1 MMVRKS
7 KGLSERHRKIL
18 EFLETHQTKYGYPPS
33 IREIGE
39 KTGISS
45 TSVVN
50 YYLDQLEKMNY
61 IERDRRISRGVRLT
75 DKFNESAV
83 GASSSVK
90 GKAAGLQAAIEDL
103 LRIPVL
109 GPIAAGDPIIVF
121 PDDPNEVEVMTNVE
135 IARSMLP
142 ARDTANLYALKV
154 KGDSMIDAMVNDG
167 DFVILRPAVTAQNG
181 EMVAIWLPD
190 EEETTLKYF
199 YKEKDGYRFQPANP
213 NYKPIR
219 KKKSDKV
226 EIKGKVVMVVRQVRA
241 I

>member
-18 EFLETHQTKYGYPPS
+18 EFLDSHQNKYGYPPS

-50 YYLDQLEKMNY
+50 YYLDQLEKMGY

-75 DKFNESAV
+75 DKLTDNVQGVPPSAR
-83 GASSSVK
+83 GAANALRNAV
-90 GKAAGLQAAIEDL
+90 EEL

-109 GPIAAGDPIIVF
+109 GRIAAGEPVPVYPSDPKNV
-121 PDDPNEVEVMTNVE
+121 DAETSVE

-142 ARDTANLYALKV
+142 TRDTSNLFALEV

-167 DFVILRPAVTAQNG
+167 DYVILRHAETAQNG

-190 EEETTLKYF
+190 ENETTLKYF

-213 NYKPIR
+213 KYKPIHR
-219 KKKSDKV
+219 KKNERV

>member
-18 EFLETHQTKYGYPPS
+18 EFLETHQNKYGYPPS

-50 YYLDQLEKMNY
+50 YYLDQLEKMDY
-61 IERDRRISRGVRLT
+61 IERDRRISRGVRLK
-75 DKFNESAV
+75 DKLGEAV
-83 GASSSVK
+83 HGVASTAKGAASSV
-90 GKAAGLQAAIEDL
+90 QAAVEEL
-103 LRIPVL
+103 LRVPVL
-109 GPIAAGDPIIVF
+109 GRIAAGEPIPVF
-121 PDDPNEVEVMTNVE
+121 PRDPREVEADSSVE

-142 ARDTANLYALKV
+142 SRDAGNLYALEV

-167 DFVILRPAVTAQNG
+167 DYVILRPTETAQNG
-181 EMVAIWLPD
+181 EMVAIWLP
-190 EEETTLKYF
+190 EQEETTLKYF

-213 NYKPIR
+213 SYDPIR
-219 KKKSDKV
+219 RKKSDKV

>member
-18 EFLETHQTKYGYPPS
+18 DFLDSHQNKYGYPPS

-75 DKFNESAV
+75 DKFNETVV
-83 GASSSVK
+83 GATSTVR
-90 GKAAGLQAAIEDL
+90 GKAAGLQTALEEL

-109 GPIAAGDPIIVF
+109 GPIAAGEPIIVF
-121 PDDPNEVEVMTNVE
+121 PDNPAETEVAAHVE
-135 IARSMLP
+135 IARSMLST
-142 ARDTANLYALKV
+142 RDTNNLYALKV

-167 DFVILRPAVTAQNG
+167 DYVILRPAETAQNG
-181 EMVAIWLPD
+181 EMVAIWLPE

-213 NYKPIR
+213 NYKPI
-219 KKKSDKV
+219 KKKKTDKV
-226 EIKGKVVMVVRQVRA
+226 EIKGKVVMVIRQVRA

>member
-18 EFLETHQTKYGYPPS
+18 EFLDSHQVKYGYPPS

-50 YYLDQLEKMNY
+50 YYLDQLEKMEY
-61 IERDRRISRGVRLT
+61 IERDRRISRGVRLR
-75 DKFNESAV
+75 DKFTEAVHGASTTAKGAASAV
-83 GASSSVK
+83 HSAV
-90 GKAAGLQAAIEDL
+90 EDL

-109 GPIAAGDPIIVF
+109 GNIAAGTPIPVF
-121 PDDPNEVEVMTNVE
+121 PLDPNEVEVDTTVDV
-135 IARSMLP
+135 ARSMIP
-142 ARDTANLYALKV
+142 ARDTGRLYALKV
-154 KGDSMIDAMVNDG
+154 TGDSMIDAMVNDG
-167 DFVILRPAVTAQNG
+167 DYVILRPAETAQNG

-190 EEETTLKYF
+190 AEETTLKYF

-213 NYKPIR
+213 R
-219 KKKSDKV
+219 HKSIHKDKNEKV

>member
-18 EFLETHQTKYGYPPS
+18 EFLDSHQTKFGYPPS

-75 DKFNESAV
+75 DKINETV
-83 GASSSVK
+83 QGATTSLK
-90 GKAAGLQAAIEDL
+90 GKAAGLQSAVEEL

-109 GPIAAGDPIIVF
+109 GPIAAGKPMLLPGTDF
-121 PDDPNEVEVMTNVE
+121 SRYDAETSVE

-142 ARDTANLYALKV
+142 TRDSGDLFALKV
-154 KGDSMIDAMVNDG
+154 DGDSMIDAMVNDG
-167 DFVILRPAVTAQNG
+167 DYVILRPTETAQNG

-213 NYKPIR
+213 KYKPIT
-219 KKKSDKV
+219 KKKNEKV

>member
-18 EFLETHQTKYGYPPS
+18 EFLDSHQVKYGYPPS

-50 YYLDQLEKMNY
+50 YYLDQLEKMEY
-61 IERDRRISRGVRLT
+61 IERDRRISRGVRLR
-75 DKFNESAV
+75 DKFAEAVHGASTTAKGAASAV
-83 GASSSVK
+83 HSAV
-90 GKAAGLQAAIEDL
+90 EDL

-109 GPIAAGDPIIVF
+109 GNIAAGTPLPVY
-121 PDDPNEVEVMTNVE
+121 PDDPNEVEVFTNVE
-135 IARSMLP
+135 VARSMIST
-142 ARDTANLYALKV
+142 RDTSRLYALKV
-154 KGDSMIDAMVNDG
+154 DGDSMIDAMVNDG
-167 DFVILRPAVTAQNG
+167 DYVILRPTETAQNG
-181 EMVAIWLPD
+181 EMVAIWLP
-190 EEETTLKYF
+190 EENETTLKYF

-213 NYKPIR
+213 RHKPIH
-219 KKKSDKV
+219 KPKNTKV

>member
-18 EFLETHQTKYGYPPS
+18 EFLETHQNKYGYPPS

-50 YYLDQLEKMNY
+50 YYLDQLEKMDY
-61 IERDRRISRGVRLT
+61 IERDRRISRGVRLK
-75 DKFNESAV
+75 DKLADAVHGAATSAKV
-83 GASSSVK
+83 AAAS
-90 GKAAGLQAAIEDL
+90 AQNAIEDL

-109 GPIAAGDPIIVF
+109 GRIAAGEPIPVF
-121 PDDPNEVEVMTNVE
+121 PRDAREVEADSSVE

-142 ARDTANLYALKV
+142 TRDSGNLFALEV

-167 DFVILRPAVTAQNG
+167 DYVILRPTETAQNG
-181 EMVAIWLPD
+181 EMVAIWLP
-190 EEETTLKYF
+190 EQEETTLKYF

-213 NYKPIR
+213 NYDPIHR
-219 KKKSDKV
+219 KKSDKV